1 MKRLTALLLLLCML
15 LPGYTA
21 VAEDALPEQLVMTPG
36 ESKTFVLPFNG
47 YWESD
52 APEIAMGEGNVITA
66 YEAGCAMLAL
76 VSPEGEEWLVE
87 IEVSDDPV
95 PPIIRD
101 AINIAIAEWEEVG
114 EKRLPQDPKGNKYT
128 KWWKYACGWCGAFVS
143 YCLDQAGVPL
153 EPTDT
158 YRKVKPHEG
167 GIPYSLREAAVP
179 KLYTGFENMERLTK
193 IPQPGY
199 LIIFGAKGYY
209 AYVHVGMVT
218 DVIDLGDGMYQVY
231 TVEGNIGGSTV
242 KRFCFLYNANA
253 EKLEQNMSYLPE
265 SEWSDPDTYYYE
277 GPRQTKSDGKKYNW
291 YVTTFCQTWY

>member
-1 MKRLTALLLLLCML
+1 MKRCIALLCLFCLL
-15 LPGYTA
+15 LPGGLA
-21 VAEDALPEQLVMTPG
+21 AAEEALPEQLTLSPG
-36 ESKTFVLPFNG
+36 ESKTFSLPFQG

-52 APEIAMGEGNVITA
+52 APEIAAGEGNAITA
-66 YEAGCAMLAL
+66 YEAGYAVLAL
-76 VSPEGEEWLVE
+76 ISPEGDEWLVE
-87 IEVSDDPV
+87 VEVSEDPV
-95 PPIIRD
+95 PAVIRD
-101 AINIAIAEWEEVG
+101 AIGIALNEWEEVG
-114 EKRLPQDPKGNKYT
+114 EKRLPQDPSGNKYT

-179 KLYTGFENMERLTK
+179 KLYTGFENMERITDV
-193 IPQPGY
+193 PRPGY

-231 TVEGNIGGSTV
+231 TVEGNIGGSTI
-242 KRFCFLYNANA
+242 KRFCFLYNAKA
-253 EKLEQNMSYLPE
+253 EKQEQNMSYLPE
-265 SEWSDPDTYYYE
+265 SEWAEPDTFYYE

-291 YVTTFCQTWY
+291 YVTAFCQTWY